1 MARGRIRSARVR
13 ILAWVLVPLFIF
25 MATSLTIVGS
35 LLLNENSAEID
46 SHLKREANELNLLA
60 TDGVD
65 PSTGQTFESA
75 ESLLRLYISRTIPDE
90 FESMFVMAD
99 GVVLAK
105 ASDRSG
111 FSSDENQDLIQ
122 ISAQARSVTMGTLNT
137 EFGQARYIVVPVS
150 AATDQGALV
159 AVIYSDLYSAPLRLL
174 LLQLAGYLLLAFV
187 LVAALAW
194 FVAGRVLAPVQG
206 LREATR
212 KIAEG
217 ELDRRIEVGRGDSE
231 LDLLAADFN
240 KMLDR
245 LNEVF
250 ENQRLFIDAAGHE
263 LRTPLT
269 VIQGHFELFKSDP
282 KSNADSAEV
291 VTEELRRMTRLTQ
304 ELQSLTRSDD
314 PNFLQLDTIDSSE
327 LAGYLENLA
336 MTQDSNLSVPSE
348 TFSFEGDRQKLVQ
361 VVLQLLENARKY
373 AGAEAAVRIS
383 IKRESGFALIEVE
396 DSGSGI
402 APGDRDQ
409 IFEPF
414 SRAKG
419 TSNIEG
425 SGLGLALSRAICRAH
440 GGDLTLSDSELGG
453 AKFTVR
459 LPIQR

>member
-1 MARGRIRSARVR
+1 
-13 ILAWVLVPLFIF
+13 
-25 MATSLTIVGS
+25 
-35 LLLNENSAEID
+35 
-46 SHLKREANELNLLA
+46 
-60 TDGVD
+60 
-65 PSTGQTFESA
+65 
-75 ESLLRLYISRTIPDE
+75 
-90 FESMFVMAD
+90 
-99 GVVLAK
+99 
-105 ASDRSG
+105 
-111 FSSDENQDLIQ
+111 
-122 ISAQARSVTMGTLNT
+122 MGTLNT
-137 EFGQARYIVVPVS
+137 KFGQARYIVVPVS

-159 AVIYSDLYSAPLRLL
+159 AVIYSDLYSAPLRQL

-304 ELQSLTRSDD
+304 ELQSLTHSDD
-314 PNFLQLDTIDSSE
+314 PNFLKLDTIDSSE

-336 MTQDSNLSVPSE
+336 MTQDSNLSVQSE
-348 TFSFEGDRQKLVQ
+348 TFSFEADRQKLVQ

-373 AGAEAAVRIS
+373 AGADAAVRIS
-383 IKRESGFALIEVE
+383 IKPESGFALIEVE
-396 DSGSGI
+396 DSGSGV
-402 APGDRDQ
+402 APADREQ